1 MNTSLQCAIA
11 AFLLFIGVATGAFG
25 AHALNGLVDMGLMA
39 VWHTAVLYLL
49 VHGLGLFV
57 LAVAT
62 PYLVVRL
69 QNLAYTLLLIGT
81 LLFTG
86 SLFLLV
92 LSSQSWLGMITPI
105 GGILMLGGWAV
116 VAVAALQKL
125 RQS

>member
-62 PYLVVRL
+62 PYLVMRL